1 VNGRPVLEHTAKQTE
16 QCSFALLFIA
26 KLIGVNALKRY
37 GAAFVTSKQF
47 RNFLPCFVL
56 SSLLANEVNERFE
69 PTVKGPSTALLG
81 SFFWLR
87 VAHGTV
93 ECFIRQHI
101 AARGGRVSE

>member
-1 VNGRPVLEHTAKQTE
+1 MRPDLTFDVATIEL
-16 QCSFALLFIA
+16 
-26 KLIGVNALKRY
+26 VNALKRD
-37 GAAFVTSKQF
+37 GAALVTSKQF
-47 RNFLPCFVL
+47 RNFLPCFAL

-93 ECFIRQHI
+93 EYFVRQCT
-101 AARGGRVSE
+101 APNGGSVSE